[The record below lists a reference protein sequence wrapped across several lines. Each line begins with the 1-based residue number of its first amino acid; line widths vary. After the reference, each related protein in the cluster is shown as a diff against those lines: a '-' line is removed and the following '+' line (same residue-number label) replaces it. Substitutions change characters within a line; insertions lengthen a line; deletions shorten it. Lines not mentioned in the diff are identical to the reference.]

1 MEVDVLKNFIQAKL
15 ACDYVK
21 VNGDGRHFNAIIVS
35 NLFQDLNTLK
45 RQQKVYEFLGEKI
58 QSGELHALTMKTY
71 TPIEWHQLEEKK
83 NG

>member
-1 MEVDVLKNFIQAKL
+1 MEVDILKNFIQDKL
-15 ACDYVK
+15 SCDYVK

-35 NLFQDLNTLK
+35 HVFQDLTTLK
-45 RQQKVYEFLGEKI
+45 RQQTVYAFLGEKI

-71 TPIEWHQLEEKK
+71 TPIEWQELEEKK